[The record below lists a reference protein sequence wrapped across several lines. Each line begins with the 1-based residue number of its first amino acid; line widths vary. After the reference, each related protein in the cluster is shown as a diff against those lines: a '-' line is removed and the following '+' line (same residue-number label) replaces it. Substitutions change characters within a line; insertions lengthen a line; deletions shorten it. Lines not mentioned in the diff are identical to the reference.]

1 MNIRWKLFTTISTA
15 LIINLAVGYYASIS
29 YKQATADANKITD
42 HTFQIVTESLATQV
56 HFKKQVQEWK
66 NILIRGHEPDLYQKY
81 LTQFADEELE
91 TEQRINN
98 LLNRLKPMTPSW
110 QAASDFKQA
119 HKILGQQYRKALDSI
134 GAINSKTYITVDQQV
149 RGIDRQPTE
158 LMDQVVAASIQY
170 KKESLAQITRQQQA
184 IEQRILIAV
193 IGLLSLTVA
202 TLVWFADRMIAQ
214 PIVQATNVARRITKG
229 DLSSPIPVSGSDEAS
244 ELLKALSKMQES
256 LASTQS
262 ELKQE
267 KSLLAERVERRT
279 RALNIANAEL
289 ARAAKTKDMF
299 LATMSHEL
307 RTPLTTIMGL
317 TEMLQ
322 DALYGP
328 VNTGQD
334 RSLSTI
340 MESSRHLLTL
350 INDILDVAKVESGK
364 MELKWDYLP
373 IDQLVEASI
382 RLVRQPANTKKH
394 QLEQQ
399 IDPSVKLIQGD
410 GRRLK
415 QLLVNLLGN
424 AIKFTPEG
432 GRIGLQIVGDDEQG
446 QVTLT
451 VWDDGIGIDRNHLEH
466 LFEPFVQLDNES
478 TRRYSGTGLG
488 LTLVKRMTQL
498 HGGDVRVESQEGK
511 GSRFTVS
518 LPWSRED
525 NNAHQQKLPDAHAA
539 ESPAQ
544 HQSIQGTTLL
554 LTEDN
559 AANQAMMS
567 DFLRLQGFKV
577 ISASSGIDALKLA
590 YEHLPS
596 IILMDIQLSDMDG
609 LEVTRQL
616 RNHPIL
622 ANTPIIA
629 LTALAMPGDRERCLE
644 AGMNDYLSKPVGLKE
659 IYHRLLTYL

>member
-1 MNIRWKLFTTISTA
+1 MNIRWKLIATIGTA
-15 LIINLAVGYYASIS
+15 LAINLAVGYYASLS
-29 YKQATADANKITD
+29 FKQATVNTNRIAEQ
-42 HTFQIVTESLATQV
+42 TFQIVTQSLTTQV

-66 NILIRGHEPDLYQKY
+66 NILLRGHEPALYQQY
-81 LTQFADEELE
+81 LSQFKQEEKK
-91 TEQRINN
+91 TELSIST
-98 LLNRLKPMTPSW
+98 LLNHLEPSSPSW
-110 QAASDFKQA
+110 QAASDFKNA
-119 HKILGQQYRKALDSI
+119 HKVLGKQYRNALNSI
-134 GAINSKTYITVDQQV
+134 ASINSTTYINVDNQV

-158 LMDQVVAASIQY
+158 LMDQVVERSLQF
-170 KKESLAQITRQQQA
+170 KNESLKKSAQHQHE
-184 IEQRILIAV
+184 IEQQILIAV
-193 IGLLSLTVA
+193 IGLLTITVA
-202 TLVWFADRMIAQ
+202 TLVWFADRVIAH
-214 PIVQATNVARRITKG
+214 PIVEATNVARRITKG
-229 DLSSPIPVSGSDEAS
+229 NLSSPIPVNGSDEAS
-244 ELLKALSKMQES
+244 QLLQALSSMQES
-256 LASTQS
+256 LSISQG

-267 KSLLAERVERRT
+267 KSLLSERVARRT

-328 VNTGQD
+328 VTSGQS
-334 RSLSTI
+334 RSLATI
-340 MESSRHLLTL
+340 QESSRHLLTL

-373 IDQLVEASI
+373 VDQLVEASL

-394 QLEQQ
+394 RLEQQ
-399 IDPSVKLIQGD
+399 IDPSVKLIHGD

-424 AIKFTPEG
+424 AVKFTPDG
-432 GRIGLQIVGDDEQG
+432 GCIGLDISGDDALG
-446 QVTLT
+446 LVALS
-451 VWDDGIGIDRNHLEH
+451 VWDDGIGIEQAQLAQ
-466 LFEPFVQLDNES
+466 LFEPFMQVENES
-478 TRRYSGTGLG
+478 TRCFSGTGLG
-488 LTLVKRMTQL
+488 LTLVKRMAQL
-498 HGGDVRVESQEGK
+498 HGGDVRVESKAGK
-511 GSRFTVS
+511 RSRFTVT

-525 NNAHQQKLPDAHAA
+525 NNAHQQKLPEAHAA

-544 HQSIQGTTLL
+544 HQSIQGVTLL
-554 LTEDN
+554 LTENN

-567 DFLRLQGFKV
+567 DFLRLQGFNV
-577 ISASSGIDALKLA
+577 VSAGSGIDALKLA
-590 YEHLPS
+590 YEHLPG

-616 RNHPIL
+616 RSHPVL
-622 ANTPIIA
+622 VNTPIIA